1 MGKINVDF
9 VSSLG
14 QTWRAASLWAI
25 CLLHNWPDNWA
36 SKIYD
41 FDRDTQSD
49 REREGEECNGKL
61 PLGRGK
67 RKAADNLR
75 YGLLFFWPNENL
87 CLAYTKIES
96 VALPRPL
103 PIKCGKGGVVGLCV
117 AVALSFKLKS
127 LTKARKIRE
136 TFCYEQFAANSHAP
150 LPPTPLLGKN

>member
-25 CLLHNWPDNWA
+25 CLLHNWPDNWS

-41 FDRDTQSD
+41 FDRDTQRERHRETQRD
-49 REREGEECNGKL
+49 TEREGEECNGKL
-61 PLGRGK
+61 PWWKGGRLLITC
-67 RKAADNLR
+67 DTVCCSF
-75 YGLLFFWPNENL
+75 GLM
-87 CLAYTKIES
+87 KIFAWHTQRS
-96 VALPRPL
+96 SPL
-103 PIKCGKGGVVGLCV
+103 PCHAHCPSNVAAGGVARLCA

-136 TFCYEQFAANSHAP
+136 TFCYEQQVCSN
-150 LPPTPLLGKN
+150 

>member
-61 PLGRGK
+61 PLGKGGRG
-67 RKAADNLR
+67 RLLITCDTVCCSF
-75 YGLLFFWPNENL
+75 GLM
-87 CLAYTKIES
+87 KIFAWHTQRS
-96 VALPRPL
+96 SPL
-103 PIKCGKGGVVGLCV
+103 PCHAHCPSNVAWGAWSGCV
-117 AVALSFKLKS
+117 LL
-127 LTKARKIRE
+127 
-136 TFCYEQFAANSHAP
+136 
-150 LPPTPLLGKN
+150 LPCHLN